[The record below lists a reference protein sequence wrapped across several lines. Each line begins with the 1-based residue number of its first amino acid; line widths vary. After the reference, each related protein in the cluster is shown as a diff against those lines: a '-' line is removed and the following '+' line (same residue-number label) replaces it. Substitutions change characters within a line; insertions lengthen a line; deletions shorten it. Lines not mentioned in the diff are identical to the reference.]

1 MAAVGARAGVAALVT
16 LAVGAVGAA
25 YGVGHGLRDGDRFG
39 PVAGAAGAAPS
50 HGAAPSAGAATAPS
64 AGADPSGGVSHGDLP
79 HGDAQGDAHGG
90 VPHGGAPHGDRS
102 HGGVSPDGALP
113 GRARPDGVQ
122 VPSSD
127 ETRHA
132 DGTRLSGSVGAPA
145 AGEGVALRA
154 YGRFTP
160 PGSFVPSTA
169 LTYDRT
175 LVPAGAWIVVEQS
188 TERSGTVVRAR
199 VGGVKPGHAFG
210 AHVHTAPCDADPA
223 GAGPHYQHLAA
234 PGAAPANELW
244 LDFTADA
251 AGEGNA
257 ETRHRWGLRRGGAQ
271 SVVLHAEQGGA
282 GTRVAC
288 FTVPFGGYG
297 TP

>member
-1 MAAVGARAGVAALVT
+1 MAAAAGALAGAAALVT

-25 YGVGHGLRDGDRFG
+25 HGAGDGPGGGDRSG
-39 PVAGAAGAAPS
+39 GAAAGA
-50 HGAAPSAGAATAPS
+50 
-64 AGADPSGGVSHGDLP
+64 
-79 HGDAQGDAHGG
+79 
-90 VPHGGAPHGDRS
+90 
-102 HGGVSPDGALP
+102 
-113 GRARPDGVQ
+113 
-122 VPSSD
+122 
-127 ETRHA
+127 
-132 DGTRLSGSVGAPA
+132 LSGSVLLPAGARGDGGLLSELTHRSDGARPSGADGEPA
-145 AGEGVALRA
+145 DGEGVALRA
-154 YGRFTP
+154 YGRFAP

-199 VGGVKPGHAFG
+199 VGGVKAGHAFG

-223 GAGPHYQHLAA
+223 GAGPHYQHRPA
-234 PGAAPANELW
+234 PGAEPANELW
-244 LDFTADA
+244 LDFTTDA

-257 ETRHRWGLRRGGAQ
+257 ETRHDWGLRRGGAQ

-297 TP
+297 AP

>member
-1 MAAVGARAGVAALVT
+1 MAAAAGALAGAAALVT

-25 YGVGHGLRDGDRFG
+25 CGAGVG
-39 PVAGAAGAAPS
+39 P
-50 HGAAPSAGAATAPS
+50 
-64 AGADPSGGVSHGDLP
+64 GG
-79 HGDAQGDAHGG
+79 
-90 VPHGGAPHGDRS
+90 GDRS
-102 HGGVSPDGALP
+102 GPAAGPGGAVLSGGAVPAAGPGPGGVEAYDVARTSGA
-113 GRARPDGVQ
+113 
-122 VPSSD
+122 
-127 ETRHA
+127 
-132 DGTRLSGSVGAPA
+132 VGEPV

-154 YGRFTP
+154 YGRFAP

-199 VGGVKPGHAFG
+199 VGGLKAGHAFG

-223 GAGPHYQHLAA
+223 GAGPHYQHRSA
-234 PGAAPANELW
+234 PGADPANELW
-244 LDFTADA
+244 LDFATDA

-257 ETRHRWGLRRGGAQ
+257 ETRHEWGLRRSGAQ

-282 GTRVAC
+282 GARVAC

>member
-1 MAAVGARAGVAALVT
+1 M
-16 LAVGAVGAA
+16 
-25 YGVGHGLRDGDRFG
+25 
-39 PVAGAAGAAPS
+39 
-50 HGAAPSAGAATAPS
+50 
-64 AGADPSGGVSHGDLP
+64 
-79 HGDAQGDAHGG
+79 
-90 VPHGGAPHGDRS
+90 
-102 HGGVSPDGALP
+102 
-113 GRARPDGVQ
+113 
-122 VPSSD
+122 
-127 ETRHA
+127 
-132 DGTRLSGSVGAPA
+132 
-145 AGEGVALRA
+145 ALRA
-154 YGRFTP
+154 YGRFAP

-199 VGGVKPGHAFG
+199 VGGLRADHAFG

-223 GAGPHYQHLAA
+223 GAGPHYQHKTA
-234 PGAAPANELW
+234 PGAYPANELW
-244 LDFTADA
+244 LDFATDA

-257 ETRHRWGLRRGGAQ
+257 ETRHDWGLRRGGAQ

-282 GTRVAC
+282 GARVAC

>member
-1 MAAVGARAGVAALVT
+1 MAAAGALAGAAALVA
-16 LAVGAVGAA
+16 LAAGVLGAA
-25 YGVGHGLRDGDRFG
+25 YGAGDGPRDGDRHG
-39 PVAGAAGAAPS
+39 PVAGTGGAV
-50 HGAAPSAGAATAPS
+50 
-64 AGADPSGGVSHGDLP
+64 PSGGVPLLGGPPGGARSGGVQPSDASPLADGDLFS
-79 HGDAQGDAHGG
+79 GSGEDRFSGS
-90 VPHGGAPHGDRS
+90 GGAPTG
-102 HGGVSPDGALP
+102 
-113 GRARPDGVQ
+113 
-122 VPSSD
+122 
-127 ETRHA
+127 
-132 DGTRLSGSVGAPA
+132 
-145 AGEGVALRA
+145 GEGVALRA

-169 LTYDRT
+169 LTYDRA

-199 VGGVKPGHAFG
+199 VGGLRPGHAFG

-223 GAGPHYQHLAA
+223 GAGPHYQHRPA
-234 PGAAPANELW
+234 PGADPANELW

-257 ETRHRWGLRRGGAQ
+257 ETRHDRGLRRGGAQ

-297 TP
+297 AP

>member
-1 MAAVGARAGVAALVT
+1 MAAAAGALAGAAALVT

-25 YGVGHGLRDGDRFG
+25 YGAGDGPGGGDRSG
-39 PVAGAAGAAPS
+39 GAAAGAS
-50 HGAAPSAGAATAPS
+50 
-64 AGADPSGGVSHGDLP
+64 SGGVLPPAGARGD
-79 HGDAQGDAHGG
+79 GG
-90 VPHGGAPHGDRS
+90 
-102 HGGVSPDGALP
+102 L
-113 GRARPDGVQ
+113 
-122 VPSSD
+122 
-127 ETRHA
+127 
-132 DGTRLSGSVGAPA
+132 LSGLTRRSD
-145 AGEGVALRA
+145 GEGVALRA
-154 YGRFTP
+154 YGRFAP

-169 LTYDRT
+169 LTYDRM

-199 VGGVKPGHAFG
+199 VGGVKAGYAFG

-223 GAGPHYQHLAA
+223 GAGPHYQHRPA
-234 PGAAPANELW
+234 PGAEPANELW
-244 LDFTADA
+244 LDFTTDA

-257 ETRHRWGLRRGGAQ
+257 ETRHDWRLRRGGAQ